1 MIPTSID
8 GTDITGATI
17 DGTDVTE
24 ITVDGQTVFSADS
37 RVAVDNLLFH
47 ARFENNLDDDIGSA
61 NGTATTT
68 SFVSSGGAEDY
79 QNGPDSAY
87 LDMDA
92 STEVDWGTRLHERPD
107 NGQSITMMCWV
118 KSSNWSDNTYRMLL
132 GGSGSGLHNTTHI
145 SYFRSAQGAPS
156 NGFCFNT
163 IINGQVEFLA
173 NNSPHDANEW
183 YHLCGTYDASTDSH
197 DLFINGVSSIDG
209 SLNISRTASSVDM
222 VTGGDWFSSSS
233 TNNKFEIDEAR
244 IYDIALS
251 QTQIQDIVDNSA
263 PNAYPY
269 P

>member
-1 MIPTSID
+1 MPPTSID

-17 DGTDVTE
+17 DGTDVQE

-47 ARFENNLDDDIGSA
+47 ARFENNLDDDIASA
-61 NGTATTT
+61 NGTATNT

-79 QNGPDSAY
+79 ENGPDSAY

-107 NGQSITMMCWV
+107 NGQSITMMCWL
-118 KSSNWSDNTYRMLL
+118 KSSNWSDNKYRLFL
-132 GGSGSGLHNTTHI
+132 GGSGIENKDTTFLG
-145 SYFRSAQGAPS
+145 YFRSGQAS
-156 NGFCFNT
+156 FNGFTFGTSISNSFV
-163 IINGQVEFLA
+163 QVYD
-173 NNSPHDANEW
+173 NSPHDANEW
-183 YHLCGTYDASTDSH
+183 YHICGTFDASTSSH
-197 DLFINGVSSIDG
+197 DLFVNGVSSIDSTG
-209 SLNISRTASSVDM
+209 SGSFSTSNVDM
-222 VTGGDWFSSSS
+222 ATGGDWFNSSIS
-233 TNNKFEIDEAR
+233 NDNFEIDEAR

-251 QTQIQDIVDNSA
+251 QTQIQDIIDNSA